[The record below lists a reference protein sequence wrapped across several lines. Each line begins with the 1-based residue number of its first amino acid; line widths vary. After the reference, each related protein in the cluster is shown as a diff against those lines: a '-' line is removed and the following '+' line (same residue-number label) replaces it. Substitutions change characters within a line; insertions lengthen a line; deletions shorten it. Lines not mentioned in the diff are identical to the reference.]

1 MNGEN
6 CQSTEG
12 EDVVEAGKGKSSR
25 FCTRPSGRIE
35 DLRAVVDTAMS
46 RKQLSAVVDTAM
58 SRKQLKTHYL
68 WPPCVADADII
79 FCPVVSSIFLSS
91 PNLSGRTVDVY
102 HTCTH
107 GVALVQI

>member
-35 DLRAVVDTAMS
+35 DLRAVVDPAMS
-46 RKQLSAVVDTAM
+46 RKQS
-58 SRKQLKTHYL
+58 KTHYL
-68 WPPCVADADII
+68 WPRCVADADII
-79 FCPVVSSIFLSS
+79 FLPCGFFYLPFL
-91 PNLSGRTVDVY
+91 
-102 HTCTH
+102 
-107 GVALVQI
+107 A